1 MSKVD
6 AIPKGY
12 HTITP
17 GLSFKDAKAAME
29 FYKKAFGAEQ
39 KDVCMGP
46 DGKVMHAEMKLGT
59 SMFMMNDEFPEMG
72 CLSPET
78 LKGCPV
84 AMYVY
89 VENVDQF
96 FEKAVK
102 EGAKETMPVGDMFWG
117 DRMGQ
122 LMDPFGYKWSI
133 STHVKDMT
141 EEEVKKAS
149 EEWMKKAE
157 MACAK

>member
-17 GLSFKDAKAAME
+17 GLVYKDTKAAIE
-29 FYKKAFGAEQ
+29 FYKKAFGAEE
-39 KDVCMGP
+39 KEVCLGP
-46 DGKVMHAEMKLGT
+46 NGKVMHAEMKLGT
-59 SMFMMNDEFPEMG
+59 SIFMMNDEFPEMG
-72 CLSPET
+72 CVSPET
-78 LKGCPV
+78 LKGTPV
-84 AMYVY
+84 SMYVY

-96 FEKAVK
+96 VEKAVK
-102 EGAKETMPVGDMFWG
+102 AGAKETMPVGDMFWG

-122 LMDPFGYKWSI
+122 IMDPFGHKWAI
-133 STHVKDMT
+133 STHTKDMT
-141 EEEVKKAS
+141 PEEIQKGQ
-149 EEWMKKAE
+149 EEWMKKQ